1 MVWDKRAAPVFCSA
15 TRLHGRG
22 GRLEIKAMMT
32 PEDQKQRRIRGELLH
47 RAVAL
52 GEELM
57 RLADDLDMTVA
68 GLHVCQGVEMMRE
81 EAERLVGPTH

>member
-1 MVWDKRAAPVFCSA
+1 MN
-15 TRLHGRG
+15 
-22 GRLEIKAMMT
+22 T
-32 PEDQKQRRIRGELLH
+32 PDDPRQRRIRGDLLH

-68 GLHVCQGVEMMRE
+68 GLHICQGVEMMRE